1 MRSIPYVLPTLLCAL
16 LLAPARPVA
25 AAEFATA
32 VAVNINQATVAPSLV
47 SLAEALLGRRS
58 TLAGS
63 DGGRT
68 VANGAG
74 RPSAPAPD
82 LLAKLVMHHLATGH

>member
-32 VAVNINQATVAPSLV
+32 VLC
-47 SLAEALLGRRS
+47 EAD
-58 TLAGS
+58 TA
-63 DGGRT
+63 
-68 VANGAG
+68 
-74 RPSAPAPD
+74 
-82 LLAKLVMHHLATGH
+82 